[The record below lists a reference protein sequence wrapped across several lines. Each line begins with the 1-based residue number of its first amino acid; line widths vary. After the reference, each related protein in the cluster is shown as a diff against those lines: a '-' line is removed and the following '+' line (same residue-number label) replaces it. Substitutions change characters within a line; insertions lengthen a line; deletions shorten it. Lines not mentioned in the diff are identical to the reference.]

1 MRIGPFWSVSAM
13 AIFHQLTARVVIFAL
28 GSFSTSL
35 TTPARVK
42 GLGAVGFM
50 ISYTLIT
57 SAQTHCFPS
66 RNQPCF
72 FVDLYPTAWLGPFVF
87 IIVVGCPS
95 DISPVTVDH
104 DVLFKLPSLR
114 GGGWPIQLTRS
125 LPCRTTVEIRH
136 PRMGF
141 PFLSQ
146 LSATAELFV
155 INLVAHHDP

>member
-1 MRIGPFWSVSAM
+1 MVSECN
-13 AIFHQLTARVVIFAL
+13 
-28 GSFSTSL
+28 GDFSPIDRKGCDFCTREFFNISND
-35 TTPARVK
+35 AGRVK

-87 IIVVGCPS
+87 IIVVGCPP

-141 PFLSQ
+141 PLLPQ
-146 LSATAELFV
+146 LSAAAELFV
-155 INLVAHHDP
+155 INLVAQH